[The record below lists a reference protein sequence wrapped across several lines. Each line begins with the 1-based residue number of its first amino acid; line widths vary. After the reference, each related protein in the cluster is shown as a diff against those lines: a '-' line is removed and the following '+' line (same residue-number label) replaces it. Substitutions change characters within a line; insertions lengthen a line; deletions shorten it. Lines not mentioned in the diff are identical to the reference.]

1 MSSGVVREA
10 GRGSGVEYGVVEAT
24 EDGGSSFRT
33 HLTSLSVIH
42 VEYPNAMSRFE
53 GIM

>member
-1 MSSGVVREA
+1 MSSGAVREA

-33 HLTSLSVIH
+33 HLTFISVIQ
-42 VEYPNAMSRFE
+42 VEYSNAMSRFN